1 MTGIKIR
8 RLGQL
13 GDAPKRFVV
22 QLVLPTGVQPAKSS
36 VESAVP
42 LAPGDGRL
50 VRAAGIEPNTSCLE
64 DRHAAHYATPARMEQ
79 PQWTRKTPRR
89 YSAST
94 IRLARSDR
102 SRWHRRPG
110 SRDGGEYRDRTC
122 ASR

>member
-22 QLVLPTGVQPAKSS
+22 QLVLPTGVQPAKSG

-50 VRAAGIEPNTSCLE
+50 VRAAGIEPDTSCLE
-64 DRHAAHYATPARMEQ
+64 DRHAAHYATPARMEDEKRRCSIQ
-79 PQWTRKTPRR
+79 PALSVSQDP
-89 YSAST
+89 
-94 IRLARSDR
+94 ID
-102 SRWHRRPG
+102 
-110 SRDGGEYRDRTC
+110 RDGIAHRLRGMAESTGIEPV
-122 ASR
+122 